1 MASTILSST
10 LANSCAEVG
19 VPVVQFNRTSSLEG
33 LPRHTVSTV
42 TSDNY
47 RGGELAAALL
57 LERGCRRIAFLAGL
71 EASSTSIAREHGFV
85 EALALHGVT
94 LAVRET
100 GHYDYGYAQA
110 ATRRLFANPNP
121 PDALF
126 AANDH
131 MAIAALDVIRGE
143 LQLRVPGDVAV
154 IGFDDVPQAAWSAY
168 SLTSV
173 RQNLEA
179 MVRAT
184 VSLMC
189 VQMQGTFAP
198 RNIVIPCELIE
209 RSTVRPSP

>member
-1 MASTILSST
+1 
-10 LANSCAEVG
+10 
-19 VPVVQFNRTSSLEG
+19 
-33 LPRHTVSTV
+33 
-42 TSDNY
+42 
-47 RGGELAAALL
+47 
-57 LERGCRRIAFLAGL
+57 
-71 EASSTSIAREHGFV
+71 
-85 EALALHGVT
+85 
-94 LAVRET
+94 
-100 GHYDYGYAQA
+100 
-110 ATRRLFANPNP
+110 
-121 PDALF
+121 
-126 AANDH
+126 
-131 MAIAALDVIRGE
+131 MAIAALDVIRDE

-154 IGFDDVPQAAWSAY
+154 IGFDDVPQAAWGAY